1 MIKSYTLKN
10 KNEMEVTILNLGCI
24 IHEIKVPDRMG
35 NFENII
41 HGFKDIEDYKQNDA
55 YFGAVIGRTAGRIKE
70 GKFSLDSKLYSIK
83 ALDRG
88 NGLHGGQEGF
98 DKRIWDVIETDNSII
113 LSYVSP
119 DGEEGFPGTVE
130 TTVIYTLTD
139 ENELIIEYKGISD
152 KKTLL
157 NLTNHSYFNLNPNKT
172 ILDMELQVNSQYLLE
187 IDDVSIPTG
196 RLLDVTGTPFDF
208 RKPKAI
214 GKDIQENHIQLIRG
228 GGYDH
233 PWLVE
238 GDMKVRLSDPSNGR
252 IVEMYSDQPCVVLY
266 SYNFPIEG
274 HNKHQGLAVEFQK
287 EPDSLN
293 QDHFTSCILEAN
305 DIYRQRTL
313 YKFKVE

>member
-1 MIKSYTLKN
+1 MIKAYTLKN
-10 KNEMEVTILNLGCI
+10 KNNMEVTILNLGCI
-24 IHEIKVPDRMG
+24 IHEIKVPDRNG
-35 NFENII
+35 KIENII
-41 HGFKDIEDYKQNDA
+41 HGFKNIEDYKRNDA

-70 GKFSLDSKLYSIK
+70 GRYSLDSVDYVMP

-88 NGLHGGQEGF
+88 NGLHGGENGF
-98 DKRIWDVIETDNSII
+98 DKRIWDVIVADNSVI

-130 TTVIYTLTD
+130 TTVIYTLTED
-139 ENELIIEYKGISD
+139 NELIIEYKGISD

-157 NLTNHSYFNLNPNKT
+157 NLTNHSYFNLNPQKS
-172 ILDMELQVNSQYLLE
+172 ILDMTLQINSQQLVE

-196 RLLDVTGTPFDF
+196 KLLDVSDTPFDF
-208 RKPKAI
+208 RQAKPI
-214 GKDIQENHIQLIRG
+214 GRDINDDHIQLQRG

-238 GDMKVRLSDPSNGR
+238 GDMKVKLSDDSTGR
-252 IVEMYSDQPCVVLY
+252 VVEMYSDQPCVVLY

-274 HNKHQGLAVEFQK
+274 HKKHQGLAVEFQK

-293 QDHFTSCILEAN
+293 HKHFTPCVLEAN
-305 DIYRQRTL
+305 DIYKQRTL
-313 YKFKVE
+313 YRFKVE